1 MKQSISRIKRNI
13 RGMNMTIKEVTM
25 CLNAFLLDTDINVQE
40 QDVAKYLSGEKE
52 IPEVIQ
58 STMEVAFCIPAVK
71 VQNYE
76 EVIELLREVKEE
88 RALTYKDLEEMTGC
102 NYKTV
107 QRYIK
112 DGACMPADIMIKLIN
127 MLGFSITI
135 Q

>member
-1 MKQSISRIKRNI
+1 MSNKDVA
-13 RGMNMTIKEVTM
+13 T
-25 CLNAFLLDTDINVQE
+25 CLNASLMDMDISVQE
-40 QDVAKYLSGEKE
+40 QDVASYLSGEKE
-52 IPEVIQ
+52 IPEAIR
-58 STMEVAFCIPAVK
+58 SIMEVAFCITAVK

-76 EVIELLREVKEE
+76 DIIELLREVKEE

-112 DGACMPADIMIKLIN
+112 DGYCMPADIMIKLIN

>member
-1 MKQSISRIKRNI
+1 MSNKDIA
-13 RGMNMTIKEVTM
+13 T
-25 CLNAFLLDTDINVQE
+25 CLNAFLMDMDISVQE
-40 QDVAKYLSGEKE
+40 QDVASYLSGEKE
-52 IPEVIQ
+52 IPEVIR
-58 STMEVAFCIPAVK
+58 SIMEVAFCITAVK
-71 VQNYE
+71 VQSYE
-76 EVIELLREVKEE
+76 DVIELLREVKEE
-88 RALTYKDLEEMTGC
+88 RVLTYKDLEEMTGC